1 MKPDDDDITFRLPAR
16 PPAALW
22 LAVLA
27 LALYTGIT
35 YALDPQVW
43 TIFRILVPLFMA
55 YTALGAVQILASRWH
70 ERQRRRELAGP
81 TPNASPS
88 LAVGYRDDG
97 TYAHDI
103 ATSLA

>member
-35 YALDPQVW
+35 YAFDPQVW

-55 YTALGAVQILASRWH
+55 YMALAAVQILAGRWH
-70 ERQRRRELAGP
+70 EHQRRRELAARGP
-81 TPNASPS
+81 DAERIP
-88 LAVGYRDDG
+88 
-97 TYAHDI
+97 
-103 ATSLA
+103 